1 MSGFLQSVAAAQ
13 EFLLLACLVA
23 LAAVGAVFL
32 IVLFAAPL
40 WDALRRWLGL
50 GVIQKSVVAAFV
62 LGLVYYGATKQ
73 VASSVKYDG
82 GLAPSPDNANV
93 ITNDLVK
100 LYWSRDA
107 SGGTWVPET
116 ATVYIDCRLIAD
128 TNAAWTA
135 LGETTVGAWGWSGSL
150 EGATNYDFNVWAYY
164 IPPEPVHT
172 NGVWV
177 YKTLKDRRG
186 ENALPLRARVEAD
199 GRAIATPKEK
209 RRDTEN
215 E

>member
-107 SGGTWVPET
+107 SGGVWVPET

-128 TNAAWTA
+128 TNAAWTT
-135 LGETTVGAWGWSGSL
+135 LGETTVGAWGWSGTL
-150 EGATNYDFNVWAYY
+150 EGATNYDFSVWAYY
-164 IPPEPVHT
+164 VPPEPVHT

-199 GRAIATPKEK
+199 GKAIATPKEK